1 MQYVNLGKSG
11 LKVSRLCLGMMSYG
25 TSTWRPWVLDEEQAF
40 PFVEKALE
48 AGINF
53 FDTADMYSKGVSEE
67 LTGKMLRELGVVR
80 ENVVVATKVCFNLT
94 DEEPCSICRDS
105 NRANG
110 VICIVEGPGDQLAI
124 EESGSFKGRY
134 HVLHG
139 VLSPLDGVGPEDL
152 KIGELLERLEKE
164 EIAEA
169 ILATNPT
176 AQGEATASYLAD
188 LLADKGLKVSRIAL
202 GIPMGGDL
210 KYMDSM
216 TLRHSFNCRISI
228 SS

>member
-1 MQYVNLGKSG
+1 MYGTEKDMEIYPPSLERLIEQF
-11 LKVSRLCLGMMSYG
+11 SRLPGIGKKSASRLALF
-25 TSTWRPWVLDEEQAF
+25 VLKSPKELAESLAQGLIE
-40 PFVEKALE
+40 VKEK
-48 AGINF
+48 IKF
-53 FDTADMYSKGVSEE
+53 CPI
-67 LTGKMLRELGVVR
+67 
-80 ENVVVATKVCFNLT
+80 CFNLT
-94 DEEPCSICRDS
+94 DEEPCIICRDS
-105 NRANG
+105 NRSNG

-124 EESGSFKGRY
+124 EESGVFKGRY

-152 KIGELLERLEKE
+152 KIGELLKRLDEE
-164 EIAEA
+164 EINEA

-188 LLADKGLKVSRIAL
+188 LLMDKGLKVSRIAL

-216 TLRHSFNCRISI
+216 TLRHSFSCRVSL

>member
-1 MQYVNLGKSG
+1 MEIYPPSLEKLIEQF
-11 LKVSRLCLGMMSYG
+11 SRLPGIGKKSASRLALF
-25 TSTWRPWVLDEEQAF
+25 VLKSPKELAESLAQGLIE
-40 PFVEKALE
+40 VKEK
-48 AGINF
+48 IKF
-53 FDTADMYSKGVSEE
+53 CPI
-67 LTGKMLRELGVVR
+67 
-80 ENVVVATKVCFNLT
+80 CFNLT
-94 DEEPCSICRDS
+94 DEEPCAVCRDS

-124 EESGSFKGRY
+124 EESGIFKGRY

-152 KIGELLERLEKE
+152 KIGELLKRLEKG
-164 EIAEA
+164 EIEEA

-188 LLADKGLKVSRIAL
+188 LLADKGLKITRIAL

-216 TLRHSFNCRISI
+216 TLRHSFSCRVSL

>member
-1 MQYVNLGKSG
+1 VYGTEKDMEIYPPSLERLIEQF
-11 LKVSRLCLGMMSYG
+11 SRLPGIGKKSASRLALF
-25 TSTWRPWVLDEEQAF
+25 VLKSPKELAESLAQGLIE
-40 PFVEKALE
+40 VKEK
-48 AGINF
+48 IKF
-53 FDTADMYSKGVSEE
+53 CPI
-67 LTGKMLRELGVVR
+67 
-80 ENVVVATKVCFNLT
+80 CFNLT
-94 DEEPCSICRDS
+94 DEEPCIICRDS
-105 NRANG
+105 NRSNG

-124 EESGSFKGRY
+124 EESGVFKGRY

-152 KIGELLERLEKE
+152 KIGELLKRLDEE
-164 EIAEA
+164 EINEA

-188 LLADKGLKVSRIAL
+188 LLMDKGLKVSRIAL

-216 TLRHSFNCRISI
+216 TLRHSFSCRVSL